1 MLRIVLEK
9 GQVGAKGGSPRT
21 CLGVRCFTESTAL
34 EQEAETP
41 VGVCQAGGPGRMGSL
56 LPGQWSFG
64 LWGHAGEGKTKEE
77 VPGAVSSAKEL
88 VYPEGSG
95 KSP

>member
-1 MLRIVLEK
+1 
-9 GQVGAKGGSPRT
+9 
-21 CLGVRCFTESTAL
+21 
-34 EQEAETP
+34 
-41 VGVCQAGGPGRMGSL
+41 MGSQ

-64 LWGHAGEGKTKEE
+64 LWGHAGKGKTKEE

-88 VYPEGSG
+88 IYPEDSG